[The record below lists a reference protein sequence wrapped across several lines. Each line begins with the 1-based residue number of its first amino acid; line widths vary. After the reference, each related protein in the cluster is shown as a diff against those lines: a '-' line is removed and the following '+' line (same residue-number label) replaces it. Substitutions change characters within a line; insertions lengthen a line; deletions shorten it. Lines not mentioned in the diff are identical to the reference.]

1 MPERNFS
8 SYQLVHL
15 MKIRS
20 NGLNSLLITDGV
32 GVGKTISAGYILY
45 YCANILRE
53 PSLIVCPPILVDKWR
68 YELKHRF
75 GLDSRLATNMEGFEL
90 MWDEI
95 NSGVE
100 WDVAPIYLCSFSL
113 LSREKEMQIPY
124 NGMRESPLGLIL
136 FDEVH
141 YVRNPKTNAYVNAR
155 NLAFNAQYKVGLSA
169 TPINNSLEDL
179 AGIISVLHPRIDFE
193 DANDLFGDLWQS
205 PTLDPF
211 SGMVTRFLKEQISDQ
226 FTTRNLHTEVIEYPE
241 EYMQFVNHIVES
253 RASGESSF
261 FEKIIYYRLASSSP
275 RAFLRSFSESEEEYY
290 FPDPKLNR
298 LSELLSAKSE
308 ERWLIFTEFKETAR
322 HIEESIE
329 DRIVM
334 VLSGESNFEERQAI
348 VNIFRNEPNSV
359 LVMTPVGSEGLD
371 FQICS
376 NLVNYDL
383 HWNPMKIEQR
393 IGRIDR
399 IGQAKSE
406 IDIHNFVARGSI
418 DEMVV
423 QKIGEKLA
431 LVSDTFAEIMSI
443 IANEQSPNSMLD
455 NDVLDSELEAA
466 EELLNASKFY
476 NRFTSSDID
485 VIKNINPENCDVEEW
500 LWLDWTHPTPWIG
513 NCNSWLTQTLDNATE
528 FNTIISAYA
537 GSNS

>member
-15 MKIRS
+15 MKLRS

-75 GLDSRLATNMEGFEL
+75 GLDSRLATNLEGFEL

-298 LSELLSAKSE
+298 LSEL
-308 ERWLIFTEFKETAR
+308 
-322 HIEESIE
+322 
-329 DRIVM
+329 
-334 VLSGESNFEERQAI
+334 
-348 VNIFRNEPNSV
+348 
-359 LVMTPVGSEGLD
+359 
-371 FQICS
+371 
-376 NLVNYDL
+376 
-383 HWNPMKIEQR
+383 
-393 IGRIDR
+393 
-399 IGQAKSE
+399 
-406 IDIHNFVARGSI
+406 
-418 DEMVV
+418 
-423 QKIGEKLA
+423 
-431 LVSDTFAEIMSI
+431 
-443 IANEQSPNSMLD
+443 
-455 NDVLDSELEAA
+455 
-466 EELLNASKFY
+466 
-476 NRFTSSDID
+476 
-485 VIKNINPENCDVEEW
+485 
-500 LWLDWTHPTPWIG
+500 
-513 NCNSWLTQTLDNATE
+513 
-528 FNTIISAYA
+528 
-537 GSNS
+537 